1 MHVAYVLP
9 RYGLEVLGG
18 AEFAIRLIAER
29 LVDAAGWDVSVLTT
43 CALDART
50 WANHYP
56 AGEVD
61 IAGVR
66 VVRVPTALERD
77 PSFDEFSNSVLLYQ
91 DPPRHD
97 QERWVDMQGPFAP
110 DLLNEIVNTD
120 ADALIFKP
128 YLYYP
133 TIRGVPIA
141 RRPVLMHPAAHD
153 EPALRLPMLRDVFNS
168 CAGFVF
174 NMHEERRV
182 LESHYPETSAKPF
195 LVSGFGIEPGEAGG
209 WRMDEPYLLSVGRV
223 DKAKGSLLLARWF
236 AAYKERRPGP
246 LKLVLLGQVA
256 EPVDE
261 HPDIVVA
268 GMVDEP
274 VKWAALSS
282 ALAVVQPSPY
292 ESLSLALLEA
302 WAVRRPTMV
311 NAACEATTRHVEQSG
326 GGVAFTGYASFEV
339 TLDRLVGDAG
349 LREEL
354 GEAGYRY
361 VDEFYRWPRIIE
373 RYVAFVERVT
383 AAASTPTGSTGS
395 KRRPGSRSR

>member
-56 AGEVD
+56 EGEAD

-91 DPPRHD
+91 DPSRHD

-110 DLLNEIVNTD
+110 DLLNEIVNAD

-182 LESHYPETSAKPF
+182 LESHHPDTSAKPF
-195 LVSGFGIEPGEAGG
+195 LVSGFGIEVGDTAGAAAPVDG
-209 WRMDEPYLLSVGRV
+209 PYLLSVGRV

-246 LKLVLLGQVA
+246 LKLVLLGLVA

-311 NAACEATTRHVEQSG
+311 NAACDATTRHVEQSG

-339 TLDRLVGDAG
+339 MLDRLVGDAA

-354 GEAGYRY
+354 GDAGYRY

-373 RYVAFVERVT
+373 RYVEFVERVVRAT
-383 AAASTPTGSTGS
+383 ASG
-395 KRRPGSRSR
+395 RRPGRPSR